1 MLAFFLTPPFPP
13 TRKHLQL
20 TLKHIR
26 SFSWI
31 TLDKYYRLSPQNI
44 DINNPPCCSPRLFIP
59 NSKSSSFGPV
69 SSCAIVLLSC
79 CLWSGVQF
87 VYQDITH
94 NVSVLDL
101 PNISD
106 RDFLNSNSSN
116 IILSLIYFQKVNI
129 KLPRLQTMSR
139 RQSNTIVIMIEIW
152 MRLASDSFPVW

>member
-1 MLAFFLTPPFPP
+1 MFSIQDDIFFNNKSISSSLLLIQTLDEMLAFFLTPPLPP

-26 SFSWI
+26 SLSWI

-106 RDFLNSNSSN
+106 KDSLNSNSSN
-116 IILSLIYFQKVNI
+116 IQFLS
-129 KLPRLQTMSR
+129 S
-139 RQSNTIVIMIEIW
+139 
-152 MRLASDSFPVW
+152 AS